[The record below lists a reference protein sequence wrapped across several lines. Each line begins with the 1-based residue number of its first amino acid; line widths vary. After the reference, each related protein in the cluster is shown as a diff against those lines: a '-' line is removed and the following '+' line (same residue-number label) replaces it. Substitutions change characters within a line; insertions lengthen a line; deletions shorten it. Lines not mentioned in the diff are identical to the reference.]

1 MKWKMVL
8 IFSLLALAFGSIHA
22 QAAKKKN
29 IAVIDLDSRGGLSK
43 AEVGTLTD
51 RLRSMLVRTH
61 AFTVVD
67 RGLMEDV
74 LSEQGFQ
81 MSGCTSTDCAVEAG
95 KILGVEQMLSGTIG
109 RLGKLYTIDIIL
121 IDVSTSQIIKS
132 LTRDYRGEVEGLVGL
147 MKSVADELAGA
158 APAKT
163 KPVAQKKAP
172 KKYTL
177 SFTSTPSGAQVVIN
191 NKKAGTTPYSIKVNE
206 GMKLDIQVKKTNYQT
221 VQKALLVKKD
231 ESFNMKLE
239 YSDAY
244 KKFLLAQQQKKKS
257 AGTKT
262 VSKGSSGLWWWIG
275 GGVAVAATVAYFLI
289 PDNTQSASASFPQP
303 PARP

>member
-1 MKWKMVL
+1 MKWKVVL
-8 IFSLLALAFGSIHA
+8 IFALSGFIFGTVHA
-22 QAAKKKN
+22 QSAKKKN

-61 AFTVVD
+61 TFTVVD

-147 MKSVADELAGA
+147 MKSLADELAGA
-158 APAKT
+158 APAET
-163 KPVAQKKAP
+163 KPVAKKKIP

-177 SFTSTPSGAQVVIN
+177 SLNSYPSGAQVIIN
-191 NKKAGTTPYSIKVNE
+191 SKQAGTTPYSIKVNE
-206 GMKLDIQVKKTNYQT
+206 NMKLDIQIKKANYQT
-221 VQKALLVKKD
+221 FQKSLLVKKD
-231 ESFNMKLE
+231 EEVNINLK

-244 KKFLLAQQQKKKS
+244 KKYLAAKQKKKEPPV
-257 AGTKT
+257 AKT
-262 VSKGSSGLWWWIG
+262 GVKSSSGMWWWIG

-289 PDNTQSASASFPQP
+289 QDNPQGTNAFPEP
-303 PARP
+303 PSRP

>member
-1 MKWKMVL
+1 MKWKIVF
-8 IFSLLALAFGSIHA
+8 IFTLLYFALGIVQA
-22 QAAKKKN
+22 QPVNKKN

-132 LTRDYRGEVEGLVGL
+132 LTRDYKGEVEGLVGL
-147 MKSVADELAGA
+147 MKSLADELAGV
-158 APAKT
+158 APAET
-163 KPVAQKKAP
+163 KPVAEKKIV

-177 SFTSTPSGAQVVIN
+177 ALNSSPSGAQVFIN
-191 NKKAGTTPYSIKVNE
+191 NKKAGVTPYSIKVNE
-206 GMKLDIQVKKTNYQT
+206 NMKLDIQVKKTNYQAF
-221 VQKALLVKKD
+221 QKSLLVKKD
-231 ESFNMKLE
+231 EKIDIKLT
-239 YSDAY
+239 YSEAY
-244 KKFLLAQQQKKKS
+244 QKYLAAQQQKKSKPAVKS
-257 AGTKT
+257 GGE
-262 VSKGSSGLWWWIG
+262 SSSGLWWWIG

-289 PDNTQSASASFPQP
+289 PDNASASNTFPEP

>member
-1 MKWKMVL
+1 MKWKAVL
-8 IFSLLALAFGSIHA
+8 IFILSGFIFGIVQA
-22 QAAKKKN
+22 QPVKKKN

-61 AFTVVD
+61 AFTVID

-95 KILGVEQMLSGTIG
+95 KILGVERMLSGTIG

-132 LTRDYRGEVEGLVGL
+132 LTRDYRGEVEGLVDL
-147 MKSVADELAGA
+147 MKSLADELAGA
-158 APAKT
+158 APAEA
-163 KPVAQKKAP
+163 KPVVKKKVS

-177 SFTSTPSGAQVVIN
+177 SLNSNPSGAQVMIN

-206 GMKLDIQVKKTNYQT
+206 NMELDIQVTKTNYQAF
-221 VQKALLVKKD
+221 QKSLLVKKD
-231 ESFNMKLE
+231 EKLAINLKYTE
-239 YSDAY
+239 AY
-244 KKFLLAQQQKKKS
+244 QKYLAAQKQKNKKTTVKS
-257 AGTKT
+257 GGE
-262 VSKGSSGLWWWIG
+262 GSSGLWWWIG
-275 GGVAVAATVAYFLI
+275 GGFAVAAAATVYFLI
-289 PDNTQSASASFPQP
+289 PAKAAQTNTFPEP